1 MCIMNF
7 SSLLTPSFLL
17 AGFTAFILTFVLV
30 LLALWLFPKL
40 KLMDRPERYGLTRK
54 AIPYYGGI
62 MMFVS
67 FLICV
72 FLFIPLTKPF
82 IGVLLALALIVGMS
96 FADDRW
102 MLSPKFRLLGQV
114 FAGLIVVAFGIG
126 IRSFTNP
133 FGGVILLDQIQFH
146 VFGSEILVLGA
157 IFTILW
163 IVFVMNSMNFFDGV
177 PGLLSGVSCLAFFVL
192 CLLSLRTGQVI
203 DQTQLVYMSLILAG
217 IAGAFLVFDFPT
229 PKILMG
235 DTGSMF
241 LGFLLAVSAIFSG
254 GKVATVLIVLGFPL
268 LDALW
273 SIMRRVLSGQSPFKG
288 DLNHL
293 HHRFLKSGYSERQ
306 VVLIMY
312 SVSAFFGGLALFLTS
327 FQKMIA
333 IGAIVFSMILL
344 SILLFFRRK
353 RSSV

>member
-1 MCIMNF
+1 MNF
-7 SSLLTPSFLL
+7 LSFFSSSFLL
-17 AGFTAFILTFVLV
+17 AGFTGFVLTFVLV
-30 LLALWLFPKL
+30 LAALQFFPKL
-40 KLMDRPERYGLTRK
+40 KLMDRPERYGLTRA
-54 AIPYYGGI
+54 AIPYYGGVT
-62 MMFVS
+62 MFIV

-82 IGVLLALALIVGMS
+82 IGVLTALILIVGMS

-102 MLSPKFRLLGQV
+102 MLPAKFRLVGQV
-114 FAGLIVVAFGIG
+114 LAALVVVVSGVG
-126 IRSFTNP
+126 IRSLTSP
-133 FGGVILLDQIQFH
+133 FGGVVLLDQIQFSF
-146 VFGSEILVLGA
+146 FGSEILLLGA

-163 IVFVMNSMNFFDGV
+163 IVFVVNSMNFFDGV

-192 CLLSLRTGQVI
+192 CLLSLRAGQVI
-203 DQTQLVYMSLILAG
+203 DQTQLIYMSAILAG
-217 IAGAFLVFDFPT
+217 VTGAFLIFDFPT

-293 HHRFLKSGYSERQ
+293 HHKLLRSGYNERQ
-306 VVLIMY
+306 VVFIMY
-312 SVSAFFGGLALFLTS
+312 SVSAFFGGLTLFLTS

-333 IGAIVFSMILL
+333 VGAIVFAMILL
-344 SILLFFRRK
+344 SILLFFRR
-353 RSSV
+353 RRASA